1 MKLLVYN
8 YKDYD
13 KEIHRVES
21 VDHILKTKKT
31 KTLEQLQQLMGEFNS
46 NPKATTTA
54 SIIDLPDDARPV
66 IEFLLGGKDS
76 QLSRYKPGDYVWIM
90 EQNKPVCKRIEVVR
104 YFQGRNGDFS
114 ENYHLKD
121 DYDHVKQANE
131 VFPDKESLMVKL
143 FEL

>member
-13 KEIHRVES
+13 KEINRIQS
-21 VDHILKTKKT
+21 ADPFLKKGD
-31 KTLEQLQQLMGEFNS
+31 LDRLQQEVDKFNS
-46 NPKATTTA
+46 NPNAHSTI
-54 SIIDLPDDARPV
+54 SIVDLPDDARPV
-66 IEFLLGGKDS
+66 IDFLLGGKDS

-90 EQNKPVCKRIEVVR
+90 EQNKPVTKRISVVR
-104 YFQGRNGDFS
+104 YFQDRNGDYG
-114 ENYHLKD
+114 ENYYLGE
-121 DYDHVKQANE
+121 DYDHIKQADE